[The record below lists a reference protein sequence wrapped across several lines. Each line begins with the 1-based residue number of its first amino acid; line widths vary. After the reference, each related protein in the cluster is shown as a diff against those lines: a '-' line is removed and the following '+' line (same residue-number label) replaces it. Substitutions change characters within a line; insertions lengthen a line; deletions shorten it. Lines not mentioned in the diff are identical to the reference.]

1 MNITT
6 EGGSPTIKKSKTVF
20 MSSDSPEKTAKTA
33 FDVTAMSMTT
43 SANQWYMHHTGA
55 ISHNINNFMH

>member
-6 EGGSPTIKKSKTVF
+6 EGGSPTIKKSKTIF
-20 MSSDSPEKTAKTA
+20 AGADSPEKTAKTA
-33 FDVTAMSMTT
+33 FDITTMSYPNNM
-43 SANQWYMHHTGA
+43 NQFYIGN